1 MTGAQY
7 CPVQFFFIS
16 HLSPPQMLLAHG
28 TTKGNLQG
36 DLGNTPMMLACSI
49 NNCTA
54 LRMLVRLS
62 SRDIQPRLTAN
73 SAAAEKE
80 CSQFVFP
87 LHLPPFF
94 FIFLPLPKLKQGA
107 KLCVQNKLGH
117 YPIHA
122 AAFAGARK
130 ALEVILT
137 SGTARTSLSFSFSLN
152 KTRERQHSE

>member
-1 MTGAQY
+1 MSCSIFLY
-7 CPVQFFFIS
+7 IPP
-16 HLSPPQMLLAHG
+16 LPPQMLLAHG

-36 DLGNTPMMLACSI
+36 DLGNTPMMLACST

-62 SRDIQPRLTAN
+62 SRDVQPRLTAN

-94 FIFLPLPKLKQGA
+94 FPSFTKAQARRQALHTEQAGPLPHPRCS
-107 KLCVQNKLGH
+107 LCRC
-117 YPIHA
+117 PES
-122 AAFAGARK
+122 AGGDPDQWYD
-130 ALEVILT
+130 EN
-137 SGTARTSLSFSFSLN
+137 LSFFFLFA
-152 KTRERQHSE
+152 E

>member
-94 FIFLPLPKLKQGA
+94 FYLPSFTKAQARRQALRTEQAGPLPHPRSS
-107 KLCVQNKLGH
+107 LCRC
-117 YPIHA
+117 PES
-122 AAFAGARK
+122 AGGDPDQRYG
-130 ALEVILT
+130 EN
-137 SGTARTSLSFSFSLN
+137 LSFFFLFA
-152 KTRERQHSE
+152 E

>member
-1 MTGAQY
+1 MSCSIFLY
-7 CPVQFFFIS
+7 IPP
-16 HLSPPQMLLAHG
+16 LPPQMLLAHG

-62 SRDIQPRLTAN
+62 SRDVQPRLMAN

-87 LHLPPFF
+87 LHLPPLF
-94 FIFLPLPKLKQGA
+94 FLPLPKLKQGA
-107 KLCVQNKLGH
+107 KLCIQNRLGH

-152 KTRERQHSE
+152 QTRERQQSE

>member
-1 MTGAQY
+1 MSCSIFLY
-7 CPVQFFFIS
+7 IPP
-16 HLSPPQMLLAHG
+16 LPPQLLLAHG

-49 NNCTA
+49 NNCIA
-54 LRMLVRLS
+54 LRMLVRPS
-62 SRDIQPRLTAN
+62 SRDVQPRLTAN

-80 CSQFVFP
+80 RSQFVFP
-87 LHLPPFF
+87 LHLPPPFF
-94 FIFLPLPKLKQGA
+94 FLLLPKLKQGA

-137 SGTARTSLSFSFSLN
+137 NGTARTSISFSFSLH
-152 KTRERQHSE
+152 KTRERQQSE